1 MTLSS
6 IKMSDK
12 LGGGG
17 PRLLRFGLTTV
28 ALVVVLIV
36 ALFIVGS
43 CSVTVESG
51 EVGIKSTRFGA
62 NPGVQRQELRPG
74 WHWEGFGEKII
85 IYPTRQRTYSYTRER
100 NSDGVENEEIGFAD
114 QTGLP
119 LTADVNLTFRVREDM
134 AADLYAKWRQPFEDL
149 LDGQIRNDVR
159 SFIAKEAEKVP
170 VSCSVAAAAAAV
182 EQAPDAEADGR
193 PATRAEECAGGS
205 LMGSGR
211 QAVIQRAFVQLQR
224 KWAAEG
230 VDVSQMEWI
239 GTLRYPPAITEAI
252 QARTQAEQATLAA
265 QATVARAKAQADAQ
279 IETARGQAEATR
291 LLAQSI
297 SANPEVVELR
307 AIEKW
312 DGHLPTYM
320 GGDSVPFIN
329 VGK

>member
-1 MTLSS
+1 MTNLSS
-6 IKMSDK
+6 RIT
-12 LGGGG
+12 GGG
-17 PRLLRFGLTTV
+17 PRVLRFSLTLG
-28 ALVVVLIV
+28 ALIFILIV
-36 ALFIVGS
+36 ASFVVGS

-62 NPGVQRQELRPG
+62 NPGVQRTELRPG

-85 IYPTRQRTYSYTRER
+85 TYPTRQRTYSYTRER

-134 AADLYAKWRQPFEDL
+134 AADLYAKWRQPFEEL

-170 VSCSVAAAAAAV
+170 VSCSVSLAAAAPAPAPAA
-182 EQAPDAEADGR
+182 EDASPTTAPR
-193 PATRAEECAGGS
+193 RVEECAGGS

-224 KWAAEG
+224 KWTPEG

-279 IETARGQAEATR
+279 IETARGQAESTR

-297 SANPEVVELR
+297 SANPEVVQLR

-312 DGHLPTYM
+312 DGHLPTYT
-320 GGDSVPFIN
+320 GGSGAVPFIN
-329 VGK
+329 VKPE

>member
-1 MTLSS
+1 MTNLTSRIS
-6 IKMSDK
+6 A
-12 LGGGG
+12 GGG
-17 PRLLRFGLTTV
+17 PRVLRFSLTLG
-28 ALVVVLIV
+28 ALIFVLIAASFV
-36 ALFIVGS
+36 VGS

-62 NPGVQRQELRPG
+62 NPGVQRVELRPG

-85 IYPTRQRTYSYTRER
+85 TYPTRQRTYSYTRER

-134 AADLYAKWRQPFEDL
+134 AADLYAKWRQPFEEL

-170 VSCSVAAAAAAV
+170 VSCSVNAVSNPAVDGAAPV
-182 EQAPDAEADGR
+182 PGPRQV
-193 PATRAEECAGGS
+193 EECSGGS

-224 KWAAEG
+224 KWTPEG
-230 VDVSQMEWI
+230 VDISQMEWI

-279 IETARGQAEATR
+279 IETARGQAESTR

-297 SANPEVVELR
+297 SANPEVVQLR

-312 DGHLPTYM
+312 DGHLPMYT
-320 GGDSVPFIN
+320 GGGAVPFIN
-329 VGK
+329 VKPE

>member
-6 IKMSDK
+6 VKMPEK

-17 PRLLRFGLTTV
+17 PRMLRFGLTTV

-62 NPGVQRQELRPG
+62 NPGVQRGELRPG

-119 LTADVNLTFRVREDM
+119 LSADVNLTFRVREDM

-170 VSCSVAAAAAAV
+170 VSCSVAAAAVAAS
-182 EQAPDAEADGR
+182 APAADGA

-320 GGDSVPFIN
+320 GGDSTPFIN
-329 VGK
+329 IGK

>member
-1 MTLSS
+1 MTNLTSRIS
-6 IKMSDK
+6 
-12 LGGGG
+12 GGGG
-17 PRLLRFGLTTV
+17 PRVLRFSLTLG
-28 ALVVVLIV
+28 ALIFILVVASFV
-36 ALFIVGS
+36 VGS

-62 NPGVQRQELRPG
+62 NPGVQRTELRPG

-85 IYPTRQRTYSYTRER
+85 TYPTRQRTYSYTRER

-134 AADLYAKWRQPFEDL
+134 AADLYAKWRQPFEEL

-170 VSCSVAAAAAAV
+170 VSCSVNIVSNPVVDGAAPV
-182 EQAPDAEADGR
+182 PGPR
-193 PATRAEECAGGS
+193 RVEECAGGS

-224 KWAAEG
+224 KWTPEG

-279 IETARGQAEATR
+279 IETARGQAESTR

-297 SANPEVVELR
+297 SANPEVVQLR

-312 DGHLPTYM
+312 DGHLPMYT
-320 GGDSVPFIN
+320 GGGGAVPFIN
-329 VGK
+329 VKPE

>member
-1 MTLSS
+1 MTDLTSR
-6 IKMSDK
+6 IT
-12 LGGGG
+12 GGR
-17 PRLLRFGLTTV
+17 PRILRFSLT
-28 ALVVVLIV
+28 LGVLILILV
-36 ALFIVGS
+36 IASFVVGS

-85 IYPTRQRTYSYTRER
+85 TYPTRQRTYSYTRER

-134 AADLYAKWRQPFEDL
+134 AADLYAKWRQPFEEL

-170 VSCSVAAAAAAV
+170 VSCSVSMAGAPPEPPAAEDASATP
-182 EQAPDAEADGR
+182 APR
-193 PATRAEECAGGS
+193 RIEECAGGS

-211 QAVIQRAFVQLQR
+211 QAVIQRAFVQLQK
-224 KWAAEG
+224 KWSPEG

-279 IETARGQAEATR
+279 IETARGQAESTR

-297 SANPEVVELR
+297 SANPEVVQLR

-312 DGHLPTYM
+312 DGHLPMYT
-320 GGDSVPFIN
+320 GGGAVPFIN
-329 VGK
+329 VKPQ